1 MGLYTT
7 IVIGGREG
15 QVKLWNNH
23 DDLVMAELNSGDN
36 VPEIHGHTTY
46 SIAMREGGYVWV
58 AHGKIMTWLD
68 DPHNGF
74 PVFDKEGEPYQFSE
88 SYLFSSNWPRE
99 YIEDAL
105 GKVSDE
111 AWQRLIESS

>member
-46 SIAMREGGYVWV
+46 SIAIL
-58 AHGKIMTWLD
+58 IMDFL
-68 DPHNGF
+68 F
-74 PVFDKEGEPYQFSE
+74 LIRKENPINLVNRIFFLVTGPENTSRMLLE
-88 SYLFSSNWPRE
+88 
-99 YIEDAL
+99 
-105 GKVSDE
+105 K
-111 AWQRLIESS
+111 